1 MRRTKRPQCEYVSSS
16 RQQTVWSL
24 SADTLVESVQLLP
37 NLLLRTHLYVE
48 LGNDGLVNSL
58 SHCLYSTRILTP
70 KLLRNLQA
78 TLINGGP
85 RALVWG
91 ILIVVAGALAQAA
104 SLAEMAS
111 AQPIA
116 GAQYVCHSKT
126 LARSQLTSGH
136 STGLIHLPRL
146 VNAGSS
152 PGCKVGSLAS
162 PGSLHSLVLPTPP
175 LSCCKALWQRTIPT
189 TNRRLGTSHYS
200 FSPCLSWVVS

>member
-1 MRRTKRPQCEYVSSS
+1 M
-16 RQQTVWSL
+16 

-37 NLLLRTHLYVE
+37 NLLFRTYLYVE
-48 LGNDGLVNSL
+48 LGNDGFVSSL
-58 SHCLYSTRILTP
+58 SHHLYFTPMLTP
-70 KLLRNLQA
+70 IPLRNLQA

-116 GAQYVCHSKT
+116 GAQYVCHSKA
-126 LARSQLTSGH
+126 LAISQLTSEH
-136 STGLIHLPRL
+136 STGLIHSPRL

-152 PGCKVGSLAS
+152 HGCKVG
-162 PGSLHSLVLPTPP
+162 
-175 LSCCKALWQRTIPT
+175 
-189 TNRRLGTSHYS
+189 
-200 FSPCLSWVVS
+200 